1 MLVEDESATL
11 TGEMRFRVRYAETDK
26 MGVVYNSNYLIWF
39 ELGRVELMRD
49 LGYCYRDLE
58 NDGYMLPVVETTCR
72 FKDSAA
78 YDDEILI
85 RTRISRLRHSLI
97 QFDYAVYRSEDFA
110 LLATGSS
117 THFVT
122 GRDKRRRPLSD
133 ACMSCFERAVGKA
146 MPSSRQAWKEPRPD
160 CGIQA

>member
-1 MLVEDESATL
+1 MLVEDDSGTTA
-11 TGEMRFRVRYAETDK
+11 GEVRFRVRYAETDK

-49 LGYCYRDLE
+49 LGYSYRE
-58 NDGYMLPVVETTCR
+58 FEEDGYMLPVAEANCR

-85 RTRISRLRHSLI
+85 RTRITRLRRSLI
-97 QFDYAVYRSEDFA
+97 QFDYEVYRAEDLV
-110 LLATGSS
+110 LLATGGT

-122 GRDKRRRPLSD
+122 GFDKQRRPL
-133 ACMSCFERAVGKA
+133 AARYMLCFERAVT
-146 MPSSRQAWKEPRPD
+146 KEAALQRRS
-160 CGIQA
+160 